1 MPNNYG
7 YIGRNPDDTSV
18 IVARQQYVASGV
30 TTTLTFAAGYTPGY
44 IDAYVNGV
52 RQLEGTDYNATDST
66 TVSFDTPLAQS
77 DNVELVAYKA
87 YDVVA
92 PSSLGNLTVSGN
104 LTVTGLTTTSANT
117 GNIGVGG
124 SILSDVTVVGNAR
137 VVGVLTVGS
146 GSVTIDPG
154 DNSISGVGTISIT
167 GGGSIT
173 GVSTLGITSA
183 YFEIP
188 PAGSFP
194 RNLIVNGDQRINQ
207 RLGLGATDIGPKF
220 ITDRFFIQAN
230 TNAHIVGMGS
240 TGNGLP
246 TRKLQHYLRMENV
259 TAQSA
264 TNTFAQI
271 RYPVDSI
278 DLANSGWDMQDPE
291 SKIIMSWYS
300 RSSIDL
306 TGAMLIILPNPI
318 YNSVTRRFYTHEFT
332 QSANTWTHHY
342 VVIPGDSSLIP
353 GTQFND
359 QASTSG
365 MAIYIS
371 PHYGSD
377 FTDNSTPLNQWRDF
391 STSQYVTDMPQD
403 WRNTAGATFD
413 LTGLQVEVAQQG
425 QTRPTPFEHVPYDIS
440 LKRCQRYYQEIIAGR
455 VNTTVNG
462 MADNPGR
469 VNVSLPLAVEPRI
482 RVAHDG
488 NGTLTQVGD
497 ITVNAFPSSTP
508 DNITGIQYFSNLGSL
523 LTMGLNTTASVT
535 DGDAELVRFGSFT
548 GQKIFT
554 LDTEFESD
562 S

>member
-1 MPNNYG
+1 MPNISG

-18 IVARQQYVASGV
+18 IVARQQFVASGV

-87 YDVVA
+87 YDIVA

-104 LTVTGLTTTSANT
+104 LTVTGLTTTTANT

-154 DNSISGVGTISIT
+154 NNSISGVGTISIT

-188 PAGSFP
+188 TAPVSFP
-194 RNLIVNGDQRINQ
+194 RNLVINGDQRISQ
-207 RLGLGATDIGPKF
+207 RRAIGVTTIGANYV
-220 ITDRFFIQAN
+220 TDRFRVN
-230 TNAHIVGMGS
+230 TDTAAHVVGMGS

-246 TRKLQHYLRMENV
+246 TRKLQHYLRMENL
-259 TAQSA
+259 TTSSA
-264 TNTFAQI
+264 TDARGLITYI
-271 RYPVDSI
+271 VDSI
-278 DLANSGWDMQDPE
+278 DLANFGWDMQDPE
-291 SKIIMSWYS
+291 SKIIVSWYS

-306 TGAMLIILPNPI
+306 TGLFFLLTPNAE
-318 YNSVTRRFYTHEFT
+318 YNSVTRKVYSHNFT

-342 VVIPGDSSLIP
+342 VVVPGHADLIP
-353 GTQFND
+353 GTLFND
-359 QASTSG
+359 QSSSAG
-365 MAIYIS
+365 MNVNFVA
-371 PHYGSD
+371 HYGTD
-377 FTDNSTPLNQWRDF
+377 FTDSSSTMDQWKDRDG
-391 STSQYVTDMPQD
+391 SSIGTDFPQN

-413 LTGLQVEVAQQG
+413 LTGVQVEVAQQG
-425 QTRPTPFEHVPYDIS
+425 QTRPTPFEHVPYDLS
-440 LKRCQRYYQEIIAGR
+440 LQRCKRYYQKSYDTRVYAGQASHEENSMIAPARTTTRLQCFVQFEEEMRNQPSIVLYATDGTSGGFSD
-455 VNTTVNG
+455 VNAYNNVGTAIV
-462 MADNPGR
+462 PGNHAALKGFHQ
-469 VNVSLPLAVEPRI
+469 VNVTGSV
-482 RVAHDG
+482 VA
-488 NGTLTQVGD
+488 GD
-497 ITVNAFPSSTP
+497 YYQFH
-508 DNITGIQYFSNLGSL
+508 Y
-523 LTMGLNTTASVT
+523 TA
-535 DGDAELVRFGSFT
+535 DAEF
-548 GQKIFT
+548 
-554 LDTEFESD
+554 
-562 S
+562 

>member
-18 IVARQQYVASGV
+18 IVARQQFVASGV

-66 TVSFDTPLAQS
+66 TVSFDTPLANN

-104 LTVTGLTTTSANT
+104 LTVTGLTTTTATT

-146 GSVTIDPG
+146 GSITIDPG
-154 DNSISGVGTISIT
+154 DN
-167 GGGSIT
+167 SIT

-188 PAGSFP
+188 TAPATFP
-194 RNLIVNGDQRINQ
+194 RNLVINGDQRISQ
-207 RLGLGATDIGPKF
+207 RRAFGETVIANNYV
-220 ITDRFFIQAN
+220 TDRFYVQAN
-230 TNAHIVGMGS
+230 TAAHVVGMGS

-259 TAQSA
+259 TAQNA
-264 TNTFAQI
+264 TNSFAQI
-271 RYPVDSI
+271 RYSVDSI

-291 SKIIMSWYS
+291 SKLIMSWYS

-306 TGAMLIILPNPI
+306 TAALLLFIPRNQ
-318 YNSVTRRFYTHEFT
+318 YNGVTRKMYSHEFT

-342 VVIPGDSSLIP
+342 VVIPGHADLIP
-353 GTQFND
+353 GTLFND
-359 QASTSG
+359 EESTEG
-365 MAIYIS
+365 IGIFFGA
-371 PHYGSD
+371 HYGTD
-377 FTDNSTPLNQWRDF
+377 FTDNAAVLDQWKDRVTD
-391 STSQYVTDMPQD
+391 SYVTDMPQD

-413 LTGLQVEVAQQG
+413 LTGFQVEVAQQG
-425 QTRPTPFEHVPYDIS
+425 QTRPTPFEHVPYDMS
-440 LKRCQRYYQEIIAGR
+440 LKRCQRYYQHFASGGAGTATGTNQSASAQCGITFMTEMRTAPAITMGSLTNVTNTSGTFLTLGIQKHGLLVQAHSSAAGR
-455 VNTTVNG
+455 
-462 MADNPGR
+462 
-469 VNVSLPLAVEPRI
+469 
-482 RVAHDG
+482 
-488 NGTLTQVGD
+488 QYWYVGL
-497 ITVNAFPSSTP
+497 ST
-508 DNITGIQYFSNLGSL
+508 
-523 LTMGLNTTASVT
+523 A
-535 DGDAELVRFGSFT
+535 DAEFS
-548 GQKIFT
+548 
-554 LDTEFESD
+554 
-562 S
+562 

>member
-1 MPNNYG
+1 MSNKHG

-18 IVARQQYVASGV
+18 IVARQQFVASGV

-66 TVSFDTPLAQS
+66 TVSFDTPLANN

-104 LTVTGLTTTSANT
+104 LTVTGLTTTTANT

-146 GSVTIDPG
+146 GSITIDPG

-188 PAGSFP
+188 TAPAAFP
-194 RNLIVNGDQRINQ
+194 RNLIINGDQRISQ
-207 RLGLGATDIGPKF
+207 RRALGVTTIGNSYV
-220 ITDRFFIQAN
+220 TDRFYVSTDTA
-230 TNAHIVGMGS
+230 ASVVGMAS

-246 TRKLQHYLRMENV
+246 TRKLQHYLRMENETV
-259 TAQSA
+259 SSA
-264 TNTFAQI
+264 TDGVAGI
-271 RYPVDSI
+271 RYISDSL
-278 DLANSGWDMQDPE
+278 DLANSGWDLQDPE
-291 SKIIMSWYS
+291 SKIIISWYS

-306 TGAMLIILPNPI
+306 TSFLSVLIPRNA
-318 YNSVTRRFYTHEFT
+318 YNGVTRREFTHSFT

-342 VVIPGDSSLIP
+342 VVVPGDSSLIP
-353 GTQFND
+353 GVLFND
-359 QASTSG
+359 QESG
-365 MAIYIS
+365 QGLSLTFVAHFGTDYTDSSAITDQWKDIS
-371 PHYGSD
+371 GTARGPD
-377 FTDNSTPLNQWRDF
+377 L
-391 STSQYVTDMPQD
+391 PQN

-413 LTGLQVEVAQQG
+413 LTGVQVEVAQQG
-425 QTRPTPFEHVPYDIS
+425 QTRPTPFEHIPFDMS
-440 LKRCQRYYQEIIAGR
+440 LQRCQRYYQITD
-455 VNTTVNG
+455 VNGHTVNIYRG
-462 MADNPGR
+462 ETRAYTGVTLRTEMRGVPTNVYDESLANSGTIYYGQSLSQAVTYSNNAASTNKSISIKATRESGSWAADNETCGHTYI
-469 VNVSLPLAVEPRI
+469 RI
-482 RVAHDG
+482 R
-488 NGTLTQVGD
+488 
-497 ITVNAFPSSTP
+497 S
-508 DNITGIQYFSNLGSL
+508 
-523 LTMGLNTTASVT
+523 
-535 DGDAELVRFGSFT
+535 DAEFS
-548 GQKIFT
+548 
-554 LDTEFESD
+554 
-562 S
+562 

>member
-18 IVARQQYVASGV
+18 IVARQQFVASGV

-66 TVSFDTPLAQS
+66 TVSFDTPLANN

-104 LTVTGLTTTSANT
+104 LTVTGLTTTTANT

-146 GSVTIDPG
+146 SLTIDPG

-194 RNLIVNGDQRINQ
+194 RNLIINGDQRISQ
-207 RLGLGATDIGPKF
+207 RRALGVTTIGNNYV
-220 ITDRFFIQAN
+220 TDRFKIEAN
-230 TNAHIVGMGS
+230 TNAHVVGMGS

-246 TRKLQHYLRMENV
+246 TRKLQHYLRLENV
-259 TAQSA
+259 TAQNA
-264 TNTFAQI
+264 TNSFAQI
-271 RYPVDSI
+271 RYQPDSL
-278 DLANSGWDMQDPE
+278 DLANFGWDMQDPE
-291 SKIIMSWYS
+291 SKIIISWYS

-306 TGAMLIILPNPI
+306 TGAMLIIFPQSE
-318 YNSVTRRFYTHEFT
+318 YNSVTRRMYSHEFT

-342 VVIPGDSSLIP
+342 VVVPGDSSLIP

-359 QASTSG
+359 QESTAG
-365 MAIYIS
+365 MGIYFS
-371 PHYGSD
+371 AHYGTA

-391 STSQYVTDMPQD
+391 NTSQYVTQMPQD

-413 LTGLQVEVAQQG
+413 LTGVQIEVAQQG
-425 QTRPTPFEHVPYDIS
+425 QTRPTPFEHVPYDLS
-440 LKRCQRYYQEIIAGR
+440 LQRCQRYLYRVQGGGGDGR
-455 VNTTVNG
+455 VIGVGLARDNDDIRCVVPMPTT
-462 MADNPGR
+462 MR
-469 VNVSLPLAVEPRI
+469 VNEGTVTESGLDCMYRTANTNVSMTSSQNEGKNAVALTLR
-482 RVAHDG
+482 ADT
-488 NGTLTQVGD
+488 GTPFTAGD
-497 ITVNAFPSSTP
+497 SI
-508 DNITGIQYFSNLGSL
+508 ILR
-523 LTMGLNTTASVT
+523 VT
-535 DGDAELVRFGSFT
+535 DDSTAFFQVEAEF
-548 GQKIFT
+548 
-554 LDTEFESD
+554 
-562 S
+562 

>member
-18 IVARQQYVASGV
+18 IVARQQFVASGV

-66 TVSFDTPLAQS
+66 TVSFDTPLANN

-104 LTVTGLTTTSANT
+104 LTVTGLTTTTANT
-117 GNIGVGG
+117 GNIGIGG

-146 GSVTIDPG
+146 GTVTIDPG
-154 DNSISGVGTISIT
+154 DNSITGVGTISIT

-194 RNLIVNGDQRINQ
+194 RNLVINGDQRISQ
-207 RLGLGATDIGPKF
+207 RLGIGGTDIGPKY
-220 ITDRFFIQAN
+220 ITDRFLVQAN

-246 TRKLQHYLRMENV
+246 TRKLQHYLRMQNV
-259 TAQSA
+259 VAQNAVNS
-264 TNTFAQI
+264 FGQI
-271 RYPVDSI
+271 RYQPDSL
-278 DLANSGWDMQDPE
+278 DLANFGWDMQDPE
-291 SKIIMSWYS
+291 SKIIISWYS

-306 TGAMLIILPNPI
+306 TGAMLFIIPQTA
-318 YNSVTRRFYTHEFT
+318 YNGATRRMYSHEFT

-353 GTQFND
+353 GVQYND
-359 QASTSG
+359 QESTAGASL
-365 MAIYIS
+365 YIA

-377 FTDNSTPLNQWRDF
+377 FTDNSAVLDQWKDF
-391 STSQYVTDMPQD
+391 ITSQYVTDMPQD

-413 LTGLQVEVAQQG
+413 LTGVQIEVAQQG
-425 QTRPTPFEHVPYDIS
+425 QTRPTPFEHIPYDMS

-455 VNTTVNG
+455 VNATSHG
-462 MADNPGR
+462 MCDSAGR
-469 VNVSLPLAVEPRI
+469 VNVTLPLHTAPRVN
-482 RVAHDG
+482 VAHDG
-488 NGTLTQVGD
+488 DGTLTQVGD
-497 ITVNAFPSSTP
+497 ICVNAFPSSTP
-508 DNITGIQYFSNLGSL
+508 DNITSISYFSNLGSL
-523 LTMGLNTTASVT
+523 LTMGLNTSASVT
-535 DGDAELVRFGSFT
+535 VGDAELVRFGSTT

-554 LDTEFESD
+554 LDVEF
-562 S
+562 

>member
-1 MPNNYG
+1 MPNISG

-18 IVARQQYVASGV
+18 IVARQQFAASGV

-44 IDAYVNGV
+44 IDAYINGV

-66 TVSFDTPLAQS
+66 TISFDTPLANG

-104 LTVTGLTTTSANT
+104 LTVTGLTTTTANT

-124 SILSDVTVVGNAR
+124 SILSDVTVVGNAN

-146 GSVTIDPG
+146 SLTIDPG
-154 DNSISGVGTISIT
+154 DNSISGVGTISLT

-188 PAGSFP
+188 PAPASFP
-194 RNLIVNGDQRINQ
+194 RNLIINGDQRINQ
-207 RLGLGATDIGPKF
+207 RLGLGATNIGF
-220 ITDRFFIQAN
+220 NYITDRFLVQAN

-246 TRKLQHYLRMENV
+246 TRKLQHYLRMQNV
-259 TAQSA
+259 VAQNA
-264 TNTFAQI
+264 TNSFAQI
-271 RYPVDSI
+271 RYNVDSL
-278 DLANSGWDMQDPE
+278 DLANFGWDMQDPE
-291 SKIIMSWYS
+291 SKIILSWYS

-306 TGAMLIILPNPI
+306 TGAMLIILPNPT
-318 YNSVTRRFYTHEFT
+318 YNSVTRRMYTHEFT

-342 VVIPGDSSLIP
+342 VVVPGDSSLIP
-353 GTQFND
+353 GTLFND
-359 QASTSG
+359 QESTSG
-365 MAIYIS
+365 MSIYIS
-371 PHYGSD
+371 AHYGSD
-377 FTDNSTPLNQWRDF
+377 FTDNSATLDQWKDF
-391 STSQYVTDMPQD
+391 ISTSYVTDMPQD

-413 LTGLQVEVAQQG
+413 LTGVQVEAAQQG
-425 QTRPTPFEHVPYDIS
+425 QTRPTPFEHIPYDMS

-455 VNTTVNG
+455 VNTTNSG
-462 MADNPGR
+462 MCDSAGR
-469 VNVSLPLAVEPRI
+469 VNVTLPLHTAPRVN
-482 RVAHDG
+482 VAHDG
-488 NGTLTQVGD
+488 DGTLTQVGD
-497 ITVNAFPSSTP
+497 ICVNAFPSSSS
-508 DNITGIQYFSNLGSL
+508 DNITSIAYFSNLGSL
-523 LTMGLNTTASVT
+523 LTMGLETSASVT
-535 DGDAELVRFGSFT
+535 VGDPELVRYGSTT

-554 LDTEFESD
+554 LDVEF
-562 S
+562 